1 MAKTSFPKTKS
12 NLFNMKKF
20 SNITNTKIG
29 QEPEKKEVKL
39 NEEDTF
45 RMKVIALM
53 DNYLKVQTYGPINRY
68 LVQGSFKITGKEM
81 FSEALLSLMTDK
93 SLKEQTAILESLK
106 TSIGDWESIDEK
118 INQLNTKIDEANS
131 KNAMTPHRH
140 KLTALYEKYSK
151 DDELLLVMAENSSN
165 KIKTAEKAHLRA
177 LTAECM
183 AQEGKYPKE
192 LFIQISEKYKE
203 RANHLTNNK

>member
-1 MAKTSFPKTKS
+1 
-12 NLFNMKKF
+12 MKKF
-20 SNITNTKIG
+20 SNITNAKIG
-29 QEPEKKEVKL
+29 QEPEKKDVKL

-45 RMKVIALM
+45 KMKVIALM
-53 DNYLKVQTYGPINRY
+53 DNYLKIQTYGPINRY
-68 LVQGSFKITGKEM
+68 LVQGTFKITGKEM

-93 SLKEQTAILESLK
+93 SIKEQTAILESLK

-118 INQLNTKIDEANS
+118 INQLNTKLEETNS
-131 KNAMTPHRH
+131 KNAMNPHRH

-151 DDELLLVMAENSSN
+151 DDEILLMMTENSSN
-165 KIKTAEKAHLRA
+165 KIKTAEKAYLRG

-183 AQEGKYPKE
+183 AQEGKYPKDIF
-192 LFIQISEKYKE
+192 LKISEKYKE